1 MIKIIVLII
10 ILFTTTLRI
19 NAQEKSK
26 ADTSK
31 ILDPITIMGLAD
43 KQYLPDI
50 QDMSIF
56 AGKKTNLILLND
68 GIANLPQNNA
78 RTIFAKIPGLNV
90 WDMDGAG
97 TQMNI
102 GTRGTDAHRSIEMN
116 MRQNGYNTNSDM
128 FGYPENHYSVPMQ
141 GVKQI
146 QLVRGSAALQFGPQ
160 FGGMMNFVMKEGDST
175 NVFSLES
182 EQTVGSY
189 NFFNSFNAIGGKK
202 GKITYYAFYDNRRGD
217 GWRPNAAF
225 KYESFYANIKYQFN
239 EKGNLTFQ
247 FSRMDY
253 RQQISGGL
261 TDAMFNANAQQS
273 NRTRNF
279 FSPKINIP
287 ALIFNYA
294 ISPKTK
300 LQVSAYGIIGER
312 SSVQFINTA
321 NINDTINRNTGSFN
335 PRQVDRDYYNGF
347 TTEARIIHHYELRK
361 IRGALAGGLRY
372 FDQTTVRQ
380 QKGVGTTASDF
391 DLTVIRNYG
400 IDLAFHT
407 NNYAAFAENMFQI
420 GEKFSIT
427 PGVRYEVIN
436 STLNGVIDNRN
447 TFVSYTGNRSFVLF
461 GTGMQYQITNSTQ
474 LYANFSQ
481 AYRPYLYSS
490 FTPATQTGKIDPNLK
505 DSRGYDID
513 LGYRGQL
520 SNFLNFDVSA
530 FYLFYGDKIGK
541 LTTLDSNGNSYQL
554 TTNIGNSV
562 AKGIELYISLSP
574 TKLFTSETN
583 ATDLRVFSSIS
594 YTNSRYESG
603 ELSNNVENV
612 SIAGK
617 SVEGVP
623 DWVNRSG
630 IELRYKG
637 ITSMLQMSYVSKQ
650 FNDANNTEFSP
661 TGLVGAI
668 PSYTLFDWSFN
679 YRFLKQYHIEVG
691 INNIADLHYY
701 SRRINMYPGPGILP
715 ADGRTFCVTLGFKL

>member
-160 FGGMMNFVMKEGDST
+160 FAGMMNFVMKEGDST

-321 NINDTINRNTGSFN
+321 NINDTINSSTGSFN

>member
-160 FGGMMNFVMKEGDST
+160 FAGMMNFVMKEGDST

-321 NINDTINRNTGSFN
+321 NINDTINSSTGSFN

-447 TFVSYTGNRSFVLF
+447 TFVSYTGNRSFALF

>member
-1 MIKIIVLII
+1 
-10 ILFTTTLRI
+10 
-19 NAQEKSK
+19 
-26 ADTSK
+26 
-31 ILDPITIMGLAD
+31 MGLAD

-321 NINDTINRNTGSFN
+321 NINDTINSSTGSFN

-347 TTEARIIHHYELRK
+347 TTEARIIHHYELGK